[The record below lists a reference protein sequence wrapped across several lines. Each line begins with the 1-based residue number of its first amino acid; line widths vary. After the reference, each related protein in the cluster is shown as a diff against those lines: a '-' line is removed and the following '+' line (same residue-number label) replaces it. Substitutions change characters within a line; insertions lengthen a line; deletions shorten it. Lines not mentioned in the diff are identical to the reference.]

1 MRRVRGCGNPAKDG
15 ATQALTSQIGLEREN
30 GNAAAEIRDLRGS
43 DRCLGGHRARL
54 CLSPLLHEVGAQHG
68 LQGKRWPTFD
78 SLAVVRGN
86 QCFQVSPRDNLFHLV
101 EKGLLAGFLGQKIE
115 VQRGLFH
122 ATYFIAN
129 VWFCQHKSG
138 GLLQNFLKNADSSDA
153 K

>member
-15 ATQALTSQIGLEREN
+15 ATQALTSQICLEREN

-86 QCFQVSPRDNLFHLV
+86 QCFQENPQANLSRRDG
-101 EKGLLAGFLGQKIE
+101 KGCPVG
-115 VQRGLFH
+115 
-122 ATYFIAN
+122 
-129 VWFCQHKSG
+129 
-138 GLLQNFLKNADSSDA
+138 
-153 K
+153 